1 MKLLI
6 SCVTIL
12 KIIKIEGDIL
22 NQYTINILCKEYGIN
37 NDVIDFVLS
46 KEKILKDKFFS
57 HIEDVKEYNQYK
69 IINAMQKARLNA
81 THFNWTTG
89 YGYDDVGREKVEE
102 IYSYVFGTEDALV
115 RPTIVSGTHAITLT
129 LSGILRPGDELLYIT
144 GSPYDTLQKVI
155 GVKGNEKGTFIEYGI
170 KYKEIPLD
178 QNGKIDIEK
187 VLASISEDTKVVSIQ
202 RSTGYSDRIALTVD
216 EIRVAIEK
224 IKSYNSNLI
233 IMVDNCYGEFVE
245 TIEPTN
251 VGADIMA
258 GSLIKNPGG
267 GMSLSGGY
275 VVGRRDLIELVANR
289 STAPGIGKEC
299 GLTFGT
305 TRNTLQGLFLAPMIV
320 GEALKGALL
329 TALVYKDLGFRVV
342 PDINDKR
349 SDIIQGIE
357 FKSREKVIKFC
368 QGIQSASP
376 VDSYVSPEP
385 WDMPGYEDEVIMA
398 AGAFVQGSS
407 IELSADGPMREP
419 YFAYYQ
425 GGLTYSHCKFGVMNS
440 LNNLYKNNL
449 IEKEKL
455 AF

>member
-1 MKLLI
+1 M
-6 SCVTIL
+6 
-12 KIIKIEGDIL
+12 E
-22 NQYTINILCKEYGIN
+22 QYTINILCKQYGISN
-37 NDVIDFVLS
+37 EVIDYVAS
-46 KEKILKDKFFS
+46 KEKIIKDKYFND
-57 HIEDVKEYNQYK
+57 IETVKEYNQYK
-69 IINAMQKARLNA
+69 IIHAMQKARLNA

-129 LSGILRPGDELLYIT
+129 LSGILRPGDELLSIT

-155 GVKGNEKGTFIEYGI
+155 GVKGNERGTFIEYGI
-170 KYKEIPLD
+170 KYNEIPLD
-178 QNGKIDIEK
+178 SNGKIDIEK
-187 VLASISEDTKVVSIQ
+187 ALTSITKNTKIIMIQ
-202 RSTGYSDRIALTVD
+202 RSTGYSDRKALTVD
-216 EIRVAIEK
+216 EIRVAIER
-224 IKSYNSNLI
+224 IKSFDKNLI
-233 IMVDNCYGEFVE
+233 IMVDNCYGEFIE

-267 GMSLSGGY
+267 GISLSGGY
-275 VVGRRDLIELVANR
+275 VVGRKDLIELVANR

-305 TRNTLQGLFLAPMIV
+305 TRNTMQGLFLAPMIV

-329 TALVYKDLGFRVV
+329 AALVYKDLGFRIV
-342 PDINDKR
+342 PDINDQR

-357 FKSREKVIKFC
+357 FKSREKAIKFC

-376 VDSYVSPEP
+376 VDSYVTPVP

-425 GGLTYSHCKFGVMNS
+425 GGLTYSHCKLGVMMS
-440 LNNLYKNNL
+440 LNNLYKTNL

-455 AF
+455 VF